1 MVGRV
6 VPLTTSE
13 QIAATA
19 AEAFLSQPSLARS
32 TRRSYD
38 QTLTRLVREL
48 GSDQPLST
56 LTVEAITVAVMTAW
70 GGRAPATWNRQVATV
85 RSFLAF
91 CRRRRWLVD
100 GVVAA
105 AV

>member
-13 QIAATA
+13 QTLGDAAA
-19 AEAFLSQPSLARS
+19 AFLSQPSLARS

-48 GSDQPLST
+48 DSDRPLST
-56 LTVEAITVAVMTAW
+56 LPVAAVTVAVTAGAASVSAAASGPAA
-70 GGRAPATWNRQVATV
+70 GGRAD
-85 RSFLAF
+85 
-91 CRRRRWLVD
+91 RRRARP
-100 GVVAA
+100 AA
-105 AV
+105 APRAGDSAGR